1 MLAEDDDNDVLVP
14 VEVDGH
20 TILFSVRPNPFG
32 GQRNDE
38 WEQDIVARRPSLQA
52 ALDDLAAVAR
62 ELGSRLQ
69 DAAVSK
75 VSVEFG
81 CEFAVESGGFVAVIG
96 KASAKSAFKVGL
108 EWTKP

>member
-1 MLAEDDDNDVLVP
+1 MLVEDDGDVLVP

-20 TILFSVRPNPFG
+20 RILFSVRPNPLG
-32 GQRNDE
+32 EERTYE
-38 WEQDIVARRPSLQA
+38 WEQDIVARRPSLQG

-96 KASAKSAFKVGL
+96 KASARSTFKVGL